1 MRQQLELAF
10 EFKSDLLDTTDWGKR
25 QLVNFD
31 DGMFDRSN
39 NSGVID
45 AKTNGSALEEK
56 SSFKTVGVS
65 FFSKLD

>member
-31 DGMFDRSN
+31 DGMFDGSN

-45 AKTNGSALEEK
+45 AKINGSALEEK
-56 SSFKTVGVS
+56 SSFKIMGVS

>member
-45 AKTNGSALEEK
+45 AKINGSALEEK
-56 SSFKTVGVS
+56 SSFKIVGVS